1 MVNSVLEFHSSP
13 TELEDT
19 DELLDTLEDE
29 TELDETLLE
38 DVTELEETLEEERA
52 ELDETLE
59 LDFAEELEAA
69 SGNPS
74 QRTLSISREP
84 VAPVVPKTCQ
94 LKAFTFCR
102 AEFTSTIIFVQSGW
116 LMEVSV
122 TVFLVQ
128 LFVVAADA

>member
-29 TELDETLLE
+29 TELDETLEEETLLE

-59 LDFAEELEAA
+59 LDFAEELLDTA
-69 SGNPS
+69 SGRPKHF
-74 QRTLSISREP
+74 TLSISKEP
-84 VAPVVPKTCQ
+84 VEPEANCICQ
-94 LKAFTFCR
+94 LKAFAR
-102 AEFTSTIIFVQSGW
+102 VRTSAT
-116 LMEVSV
+116 
-122 TVFLVQ
+122 
-128 LFVVAADA
+128 D

>member
-1 MVNSVLEFHSSP
+1 MHGPPIEP
-13 TELEDT
+13 LEDT

-29 TELDETLLE
+29 TELDETLEEETLLE

-59 LDFAEELEAA
+59 LDFAEELETA

-84 VAPVVPKTCQ
+84 VAPVVPETCQ

-102 AEFTSTIIFVQSGW
+102 AESTLTVIFDQSGW
-116 LMEVSV
+116 VMEVSV

-128 LFVVAADA
+128 LFVVAAEA